1 MVSYSVDSDSGL
13 PKSSTTLRAS
23 EKLLAEKL
31 EKEIKKAIFDVLMV
45 DTDAQP
51 ETVVIE

>member
-13 PKSSTTLRAS
+13 PKSTTLKAS

-31 EKEIKKAIFDVLMV
+31 EKEIKKAILDVQKV
-45 DTDAQP
+45 DADTQP
-51 ETVVIE
+51 EAVAIE

>member
-1 MVSYSVDSDSGL
+1 MVSYSVDSDTGL
-13 PKSSTTLRAS
+13 PKSTTLRAS

-31 EKEIKKAIFDVLMV
+31 EKEVKRAILEVLKV

-51 ETVVIE
+51 EAVAVD

>member
-13 PKSSTTLRAS
+13 PKSTTLRAS

-31 EKEIKKAIFDVLMV
+31 EKEIKRAILEVMKV
-45 DTDAQP
+45 DTDTLPDA
-51 ETVVIE
+51 VVIE

>member
-13 PKSSTTLRAS
+13 PKSSTTLKAS
-23 EKLLAEKL
+23 EKLLAGKL
-31 EKEIKKAIFDVLMV
+31 EKEIKRAILEVMKV

-51 ETVVIE
+51 EAVVID

>member
-13 PKSSTTLRAS
+13 TKSSTLRAS

-31 EKEIKKAIFDVLMV
+31 EKEIKRAILEVMKVDV
-45 DTDAQP
+45 DTQP
-51 ETVVIE
+51 EAVVIE

>member
-13 PKSSTTLRAS
+13 PKSSTLKAS

-31 EKEIKKAIFDVLMV
+31 EKEIKKAILEVLKV

-51 ETVVIE
+51 EAVVIE